1 MFELTIHDEALRSA
15 AETVSRICRD
25 QGGRAWVVGG
35 AVRDARLGKALAD
48 IDLEVHGLAAAD
60 LESLLA
66 EHFELDAVGRAF
78 GVLKLRGVAIDV
90 SMPRTESKA
99 GLGHKGF
106 LVQSDPDLGLEAAAS
121 RRDFT
126 INAMAYDLLTGEL
139 ADPLDGLR
147 DLDARILRHC
157 SAAFVEILR
166 HCSAAFVEDPLRVLR
181 GVQFAARFDLETA
194 PETVAL
200 CRTIEPEGL
209 ARERIWHEWRKLL
222 LQGTKPSRG
231 LQLLKDTGWLAYFP
245 PLAALDGLPQDSR
258 YHPEG
263 DVYTHTGLCL
273 DVFAAQRL
281 NDETEDL
288 VVGLAVLC
296 HDLGKPLVQE
306 VEPDGRIR
314 TKGHAEHAEPLVRE
328 FLTDLTGQPAL
339 MSAVL
344 PLVRDHGRP
353 VQLYEQQAGNGAVR
367 RLARDVGR
375 IDRLLRVVRADLGG
389 RGSASDLDPPA
400 VRWLAE
406 RAEALAVADVPP
418 EALILGRHLRS
429 RRLKPGPRYGKLLR
443 ACYEAQLDGE
453 FADVEDGLRYLDELL
468 ATKD

>member
-1 MFELTIHDEALRSA
+1 MFELTIHDETLRSA

-35 AVRDARLGKALAD
+35 AVRDAWLGLALAD
-48 IDLEVHGLAAAD
+48 VDLEVHGLAAAD

-90 SMPRTESKA
+90 SVPRTESKA

-106 LVQSDPDLGLEAAAS
+106 LVQSDPHLGLEAAAR

-126 INAMAYDLLTGEL
+126 MNAMAYDLLTGEL
-139 ADPLDGLR
+139 ADPLGGRR
-147 DLDARILRHC
+147 DLDDRILRHC
-157 SAAFVEILR
+157 ST
-166 HCSAAFVEDPLRVLR
+166 AFVEDPLRVLR
-181 GVQFAARFDLETA
+181 AMQFAARFDLDTA
-194 PETVAL
+194 AETVSL

-209 ARERIWHEWRKLL
+209 AGERIWHEWRKLL
-222 LQGTKPSRG
+222 LLGTKPSRG

-245 PLAALDGLPQDSR
+245 PLAVLDGLPQDSR

-296 HDLGKPLVQE
+296 HDLGKPLAQQ

-314 TKGHAEHAEPLVRE
+314 TKGHAEQAEPLVNE
-328 FLTDLTGQPAL
+328 FLNDLTGQPAL
-339 MSAVL
+339 TADVL
-344 PLVRDHGRP
+344 PLVRNHGRP
-353 VQLYEQQAGNGAVR
+353 AQLYEQQAGNGAVR

-389 RGSASDLDPPA
+389 RGPASDLDPPA

-406 RAEALAVADVPP
+406 RAEALAVADARP
-418 EALILGRHLRS
+418 EPLLQGRHLRS
-429 RRLKPGPRYGKLLR
+429 RRLKPGPRYGRLLR

-453 FADVEDGLRYLDELL
+453 FADVEGGLRFLDALL
-468 ATKD
+468 AAES

>member
-25 QGGRAWVVGG
+25 KGGRAWVVGG
-35 AVRDARLGKALAD
+35 AVRDARLGLALAD

-66 EHFELDAVGRAF
+66 EHFEFDAVGRAF

-90 SMPRTESKA
+90 SVPRTESKA

-106 LVQSDPDLGLEAAAS
+106 LIQSDPDLGLEAAAS

-126 INAMAYDLLTGEL
+126 INAMAYDLLTGEV
-139 ADPLDGLR
+139 ADPLGGLP
-147 DLDARILRHC
+147 DLDAR
-157 SAAFVEILR
+157 ILR

-181 GVQFAARFDLETA
+181 AVQFAARFDLETA

-209 ARERIWHEWRKLL
+209 ARERIWQEWRKLL
-222 LQGTKPSRG
+222 LLGVKPSRG
-231 LQLLKDTGWLAYFP
+231 LQLLADTGWLSHFP
-245 PLAALDGLPQDSR
+245 PLAALAGLPQDPR
-258 YHPEG
+258 HHPEG

-281 NDETEDL
+281 NDETEDI

-296 HDLGKPLVQE
+296 HDLGKPLVQH

-314 TKGHAEHAEPLVRE
+314 TPGHAEQAEPLIVE

-339 MSAVL
+339 VAAVL
-344 PLVRDHGRP
+344 PLVRNHGRP
-353 VQLYEQQAGNGAVR
+353 AQLFAQQAGDGAVR
-367 RLARDVGR
+367 RLARDVDR

-406 RAEALAVADVPP
+406 RAEALAVADARLEP
-418 EALILGRHLRS
+418 LILGRHLRS
-429 RRLKPGPRYGKLLR
+429 RRLRPGPRYGRLLR

-453 FADVEDGLRYLDELL
+453 FADVEGGLSFLDGLL
-468 ATKD
+468 ATEKKG